1 MEFAVTSFPILFSFL
16 VFLFMVLKIVR
27 RSKTLDTT
35 LNLPPGPWKL
45 PIIGN
50 LHQLVGSLPHHRL
63 RDLAMKYGPFMHL
76 QLGELSVVIVSSPE
90 FAKEVMKTHDVSFA
104 SRPYNQIAH
113 ILSYNSSNIAF
124 SPYGDYWRQLRKICI
139 LEIFSLKR
147 VQSFRYIREEEASN
161 LIDSIAFKAGSPINL
176 TEKIYSLTNGITA
189 RSAFGKK
196 CQDGEKFLVAL
207 KESIESAGGFS
218 VADLFPSI
226 EGLMEWIGGI
236 RTRIEKLHKVNDT
249 ILEKIINE
257 HKKVKPTSESNK
269 SEEKEDLVDVLLK
282 IQEEGDGEFQ
292 LATDN
297 IKAVIY
303 DVFAAGSETSATTLD
318 WAMSELMKN
327 PKVMK
332 KAQVE
337 VREVFNR
344 NGMLGETVINEM
356 KFLKLVIKETM
367 RLHPPAP
374 LLVPREC
381 RERCEVK
388 GFEIPIKTRVLI
400 NAWAIGRDPK
410 YWREPKSF
418 IPERFFDSSIDYK
431 GTNFE
436 YIPFGAGRRIC
447 PGMPFGVASVELP
460 LAMLLY
466 HFDWKLPN
474 EMKHE
479 DLDMT
484 ESFGIIVRRKEDL
497 YMIPIPYHPPSA
509 V

>member
-1 MEFAVTSFPILFSFL
+1 MEFAFTSFPILVSFL

-76 QLGELSVVIVSSPE
+76 QLGELSMIIVSSPE
-90 FAKEVMKTHDVSFA
+90 FAKEVMKTQDVSFA
-104 SRPYNQIAH
+104 SRPYNQVAH
-113 ILSYNSSNIAF
+113 ILTYNSSDIAF

-161 LIDSIAFKAGSPINL
+161 LIDSIALKAGSPINL
-176 TEKIYSLTNGITA
+176 TEKIYSLTNSITA

-207 KESIESAGGFS
+207 KEFIESAGGFS

-226 EGLMEWIGGI
+226 EGLLEWIGGI

-249 ILEKIINE
+249 ILENIINE
-257 HKKVKPTSESNK
+257 HKKVKASESNK

-282 IQEEGDGEFQ
+282 IQEGGNGEFQ

-303 DVFAAGSETSATTLD
+303 LSCLSLHGAENSE
-318 WAMSELMKN
+318 
-327 PKVMK
+327 
-332 KAQVE
+332 
-337 VREVFNR
+337 
-344 NGMLGETVINEM
+344 
-356 KFLKLVIKETM
+356 
-367 RLHPPAP
+367 
-374 LLVPREC
+374 
-381 RERCEVK
+381 
-388 GFEIPIKTRVLI
+388 EIQ
-400 NAWAIGRDPK
+400 
-410 YWREPKSF
+410 SQ
-418 IPERFFDSSIDYK
+418 
-431 GTNFE
+431 
-436 YIPFGAGRRIC
+436 
-447 PGMPFGVASVELP
+447 
-460 LAMLLY
+460 
-466 HFDWKLPN
+466 
-474 EMKHE
+474 
-479 DLDMT
+479 
-484 ESFGIIVRRKEDL
+484 
-497 YMIPIPYHPPSA
+497 
-509 V
+509 